1 MTNEELCLLIQHG
14 SDKKSYMEQLYL
26 QNKGLINQIAKKY
39 SGYCELEDLLQ
50 EGYFGLLDAAKS
62 YDDTKGAA
70 FSTYAYDHIRA
81 VIHRYIE
88 DNSSTIRVPSAQRS
102 LILKMNR
109 FIDGYIKKYSHKPS
123 VEDLAKALNISE
135 KKVLQLVGDSLMLE
149 TKSINESIFKDDERC
164 SLEDCIEDNN
174 NLIENCEI
182 DIYNSQLKKVLWEI
196 VDGLEPMQSKIIHE
210 RYENNKTLNNLS
222 QDLNLTPAQVR
233 TYESGAMRELR
244 KSKNTRKLQSF
255 TEDIIYSISARSVG
269 FQHFNHT
276 WTSSTEKAVLV
287 AEGLS

>member
-1 MTNEELCLLIQHG
+1 MTNEELCNLIQHG
-14 SDKKSYMEQLYL
+14 CDKKSYMEQLYL
-26 QNKGLINQIAKKY
+26 QNKKMINQIAY
-39 SGYCELEDLLQ
+39 RYRGYGELEDLIQ
-50 EGYFGLLDAAKS
+50 EGYFGLLNAAES
-62 YDDTKGAA
+62 FDDSKGAA
-70 FSTYAYDHIRA
+70 FSTYAYEHIRA

-109 FIDGYIKKYSHKPS
+109 FIGEYIKKYSHRPS

-149 TKSINESIFKDDERC
+149 TKSTNESVFEDDESC
-164 SLEDCIEDNN
+164 SLEDCIEDKN
-174 NLIENCEI
+174 NLIESLENEI
-182 DIYNSQLKKVLWEI
+182 YKSQLKKVLWEI
-196 VDGLEPMQSKIIHE
+196 VDSLEPMQSKIIHE

-244 KSKNTRKLQSF
+244 KYKNTRKLQSF

-276 WTSSTEKAVLV
+276 WTSSTEKAVLI
-287 AEGLS
+287 AEGLG